1 MMDPKICVEGL
12 ERRKSIGCTIRDEK
26 EKLDDRSPA
35 KSRWRQWILQLC
47 CSDDDPERFWWD
59 GGADEVQKIRKMD
72 QLTSSQQDAEM
83 TDGCEA
89 NGEIAFGVFESCIYC
104 SVCDCSTLHEALK
117 EMASAKKAKER

>member
-1 MMDPKICVEGL
+1 MTD
-12 ERRKSIGCTIRDEK
+12 RR
-26 EKLDDRSPA
+26 RSQDGGNGSYNCA
-35 KSRWRQWILQLC
+35 AVTMT
-47 CSDDDPERFWWD
+47 PERFWWD